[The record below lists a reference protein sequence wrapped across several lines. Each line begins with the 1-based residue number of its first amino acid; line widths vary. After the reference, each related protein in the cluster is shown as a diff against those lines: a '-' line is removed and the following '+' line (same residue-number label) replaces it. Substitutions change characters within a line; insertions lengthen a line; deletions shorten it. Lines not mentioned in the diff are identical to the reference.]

1 MIARQSYLFNIVAQ
15 EFGMEKFF
23 THYDSMSEITQLIV
37 SSIWFSFIVRLLFLL
52 LFLKIADIIIAKIK
66 MHVLKKAVTVEAK
79 KQLLTIFELIRNI
92 VYFLL
97 TTMFVLAFLGK
108 IGIDVRPFLATA
120 GVAGLAIGFAS
131 KRFIEDLIQ
140 GLIII
145 SSGQVRIG
153 DYVQI
158 AGLEGTVEKIDMK
171 MVTLRSSNGNVHF
184 IRNGLIEIITNFTR
198 DYSVALMD
206 LGVSYDENP
215 DRVMDVLKDIF
226 YNQLMKNPE
235 MEKRIISDIDVQ
247 GLTKFDDSAIII
259 RTVIRTRTKEQWAVQ
274 REFNKLILQ
283 KFKEEN
289 IEIPYPYRTIIM
301 KQQ

>member
-1 MIARQSYLFNIVAQ
+1 MIARQSYLFNIVTQ
-15 EFGMEKFF
+15 EFGMGKFF
-23 THYDSMSEITQLIV
+23 THYDSISEITQLIV
-37 SSIWFSFIVRLLFLL
+37 SSIWFSLIVRILFLL
-52 LFLKIADIIIAKIK
+52 LFLKIADIVIAKIK

-215 DRVMDVLKDIF
+215 DRVMGVLKDIF

-301 KQQ
+301 KKQ

>member
-1 MIARQSYLFNIVAQ
+1 
-15 EFGMEKFF
+15 MEKFF

-66 MHVLKKAVTVEAK
+66 MHVFKKAVTVEAK

>member
-1 MIARQSYLFNIVAQ
+1 
-15 EFGMEKFF
+15 MENFF

-66 MHVLKKAVTVEAK
+66 IHVLKKAVTVEAK

-206 LGVSYDENP
+206 LSVSYDENP

>member
-1 MIARQSYLFNIVAQ
+1 M
-15 EFGMEKFF
+15 GKFF

>member
-1 MIARQSYLFNIVAQ
+1 MIARQSYLFNIVTQ

-37 SSIWFSFIVRLLFLL
+37 SSIWFSLIVRILFLL
-52 LFLKIADIIIAKIK
+52 LFLKIADIVIAKIK

-184 IRNGLIEIITNFTR
+184 IRNGLIEIITNYTR

>member
-1 MIARQSYLFNIVAQ
+1 MIARQSYLFNIVTQ

-37 SSIWFSFIVRLLFLL
+37 SSIWFSFIVRLLFLI

-66 MHVLKKAVTVEAK
+66 IHVLKKAVTVEAK

>member
-1 MIARQSYLFNIVAQ
+1 M
-15 EFGMEKFF
+15 GKFF

-37 SSIWFSFIVRLLFLL
+37 SSIWFSLIVRILFLL
-52 LFLKIADIIIAKIK
+52 LFLKIADIVIAKIK

>member
-1 MIARQSYLFNIVAQ
+1 MIARQSYLFNIVTQ

-66 MHVLKKAVTVEAK
+66 IHVLKKAVTVEAK

-206 LGVSYDENP
+206 LSVSYDENP

>member
-1 MIARQSYLFNIVAQ
+1 MIAQQSYLFNIVTQ
-15 EFGMEKFF
+15 EFGMGKFF
-23 THYDSMSEITQLIV
+23 THYDSISEITQLIV
-37 SSIWFSFIVRLLFLL
+37 SSIWFSLIVRILFLL
-52 LFLKIADIIIAKIK
+52 LFLKIADIVIAKIK

-97 TTMFVLAFLGK
+97 TIMFVLAFLGK

>member
-1 MIARQSYLFNIVAQ
+1 M
-15 EFGMEKFF
+15 GKFF
-23 THYDSMSEITQLIV
+23 THYDSISEITQLIV
-37 SSIWFSFIVRLLFLL
+37 SSIWFSLIVRILFLL
-52 LFLKIADIIIAKIK
+52 LFLKIADIVIAKIK

-97 TTMFVLAFLGK
+97 TIMFVLAFLGK

>member
-1 MIARQSYLFNIVAQ
+1 M
-15 EFGMEKFF
+15 GKFF

-184 IRNGLIEIITNFTR
+184 IRNCLIEIITNFTR

>member
-1 MIARQSYLFNIVAQ
+1 M
-15 EFGMEKFF
+15 GKFF
-23 THYDSMSEITQLIV
+23 THYDSISEITQLIV
-37 SSIWFSFIVRLLFLL
+37 SSIWFSLIVRILFLL
-52 LFLKIADIIIAKIK
+52 LFLKIADIVIAKIK

-215 DRVMDVLKDIF
+215 DRVIGVLKDIF

-301 KQQ
+301 KKQ

>member
-1 MIARQSYLFNIVAQ
+1 MIARQSYLFNIVTQ
-15 EFGMEKFF
+15 EFGMGKFF
-23 THYDSMSEITQLIV
+23 THYDSISEITQLIV
-37 SSIWFSFIVRLLFLL
+37 SSIWFSLIVRILFLL
-52 LFLKIADIIIAKIK
+52 LFLKIADIVIAKIK

>member
-1 MIARQSYLFNIVAQ
+1 MIARQSYLFNIVTQ

-289 IEIPYPYRTIIM
+289 IEIPYPYRTIII

>member
-1 MIARQSYLFNIVAQ
+1 M
-15 EFGMEKFF
+15 GKFF

-66 MHVLKKAVTVEAK
+66 IHVLKKAVTVEAK

>member
-1 MIARQSYLFNIVAQ
+1 MIARQSYLFNIVTQ
-15 EFGMEKFF
+15 EFGMGKFF
-23 THYDSMSEITQLIV
+23 THYDSISEITQLIV

>member
-1 MIARQSYLFNIVAQ
+1 MIARQSYLFNIVTQ

-184 IRNGLIEIITNFTR
+184 IRNGLIEIITNYTR

>member
-1 MIARQSYLFNIVAQ
+1 MIARQSYLFNIVTQ
-15 EFGMEKFF
+15 EFGMGKFF
-23 THYDSMSEITQLIV
+23 THYDSISEITQLIV
-37 SSIWFSFIVRLLFLL
+37 SSIWFSLIVRILFLL
-52 LFLKIADIIIAKIK
+52 LFLKIADIVIAKIK

-97 TTMFVLAFLGK
+97 TIMFVLAFLGK

>member
-1 MIARQSYLFNIVAQ
+1 
-15 EFGMEKFF
+15 MEKFF

-198 DYSVALMD
+198 DYSVALMA
-206 LGVSYDENP
+206 LGISYDENP

>member
-1 MIARQSYLFNIVAQ
+1 
-15 EFGMEKFF
+15 MEKFF

-37 SSIWFSFIVRLLFLL
+37 SSIWFSLIVRILFLL
-52 LFLKIADIIIAKIK
+52 LFLKIADIVIAKIK

-184 IRNGLIEIITNFTR
+184 IRNGLIEIITNYTR

-247 GLTKFDDSAIII
+247 GLTKFDDSAVII

>member
-1 MIARQSYLFNIVAQ
+1 M
-15 EFGMEKFF
+15 GKFF
-23 THYDSMSEITQLIV
+23 THYDSISEITQLIV
-37 SSIWFSFIVRLLFLL
+37 SSIWFSLIVRILFLL
-52 LFLKIADIIIAKIK
+52 LFLKIADIVIAKIK